1 MAGPGASHGGVPSR
15 AEARRSLKT
24 QQHAHLESVPASVR
38 EPYSECAS
46 RFDLP
51 PALRGLWQPEIKQYS
66 STPSTH
72 PGLLHVY
79 EQPLV

>member
-1 MAGPGASHGGVPSR
+1 M
-15 AEARRSLKT
+15 
-24 QQHAHLESVPASVR
+24 
-38 EPYSECAS
+38 CAS

-51 PALRGLWQPEIKQYS
+51 PAFGPSGSQKEKYS
-66 STPSTH
+66 STPSLH